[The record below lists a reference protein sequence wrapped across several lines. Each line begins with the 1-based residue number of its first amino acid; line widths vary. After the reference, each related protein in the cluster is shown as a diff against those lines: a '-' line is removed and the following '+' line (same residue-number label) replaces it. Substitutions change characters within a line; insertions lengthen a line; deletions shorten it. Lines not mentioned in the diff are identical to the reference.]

1 MPILQHPAQCIGLL
15 IFLPTETMG
24 KIGWVSLNSVPN
36 KLFKFNLNVF
46 LRFKDYFFKVLDSGV
61 VVNGLPLML
70 NKDGE
75 SRFLFYWQADPTKFK
90 SFNEDL
96 LILVERVD

>member
-1 MPILQHPAQCIGLL
+1 
-15 IFLPTETMG
+15 MG

-75 SRFLFYWQADPTKFK
+75 SRFLVYWQADPTKFK
-90 SFNEDL
+90 SLDEDL
-96 LILVERVD
+96 LTLMERVNKAILK